1 MPLSHR
7 VNHCWLEF
15 IGIIPKVGIMII
27 VDYSWGYCI
36 VVSDY
41 RYCTH
46 GPVNIRITIAVHCHL
61 PRFFFISWKWI
72 FFVLPCFK
80 YASSGDKQCIILA
93 NHFEQWINFLWQMCH
108 KCVNCVLAWL
118 EILNWFNQIHVNKPH
133 CAAIGPESTKFYM
146 PDLVPF
152 WHIMAHMCRGCS
164 IKE

>member
-1 MPLSHR
+1 MPLRHR
-7 VNHCWLEF
+7 VNHCWLEL

-46 GPVNIRITIAVHCHL
+46 GPMNIRITVQYIATCHD
-61 PRFFFISWKWI
+61 FFISWKWI

-80 YASSGDKQCIILA
+80 YVSSGDKQCIILA

-108 KCVNCVLAWL
+108 KWELCVSMVR
-118 EILNWFNQIHVNKPH
+118 ILLLFNQIYVNKPH
-133 CAAIGPESTKFYM
+133 CTAIGPESTQYYM
-146 PDLVPF
+146 PDLAPF
-152 WHIMAHMCRGCS
+152 WHIMAHLWRKCS
-164 IKE
+164 IW